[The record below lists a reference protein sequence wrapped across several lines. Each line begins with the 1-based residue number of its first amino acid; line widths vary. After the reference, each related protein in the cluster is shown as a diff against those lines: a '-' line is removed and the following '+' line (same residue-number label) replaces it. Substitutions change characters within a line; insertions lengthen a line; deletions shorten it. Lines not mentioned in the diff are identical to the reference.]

1 MTTAPLHPPLHSPLH
16 PPPPPGPV
24 SIVIKALNE
33 QAHIEACLSSALR
46 ALQGIGGEVVLAD
59 SCSSDATV
67 ALARRYPVRI
77 VQLAHASERCC
88 GVGAQLG
95 YEHARGSLIYLMDGD
110 MVLQE
115 GFLQAAASVLA
126 QNPQL
131 AAVGGQVLERI
142 LAHLEYR
149 ARNDKPMAQR
159 RSAAVDRLDG
169 GGLYR
174 RAAIES
180 VAYLSDRNLHSYEE
194 YELGLRLRRA
204 GWGLWRLPI
213 DAVSHEGH
221 RTAALALLWRR
232 WRSGYAWGAGE
243 LLRACWGDRL
253 RWLEVWRLR
262 EMRLYLGLLAM
273 WLLLGAWLL
282 ASWPHPLPA
291 LAAAALSACAVLLL
305 TSWRKRSLTRGLYAL
320 LAWHVNAAGLL
331 RGLLRKRRSPSRPIA
346 SRMIQDAPSCAP
358 SGVPS
363 CAPSWPA
370 PPGRP
375 NEPQP
380 SHVLV

>member
-1 MTTAPLHPPLHSPLH
+1 
-16 PPPPPGPV
+16 
-24 SIVIKALNE
+24 VIKALNE

-88 GVGAQLG
+88 GIGAQLG
-95 YEHARGSLIYLMDGD
+95 YEHARGSLVYLMDGD
-110 MVLQE
+110 MELQE

-131 AAVGGQVLERI
+131 AAVGGQVLERN

-358 SGVPS
+358 SGVAS